1 MHSSRYPR
9 EPAETVA
16 GMTPETIN
24 VLRSGGT
31 GHLLQLLW
39 MLAGQWLERGGSDL
53 HFRSAVSA
61 SQIAGS
67 ESAKAAFLA
76 AGCDLYDLLAQV
88 PEARDALGNLSEGEA
103 RPQGGV
109 RVVPAE
115 PA

>member
-16 GMTPETIN
+16 GMSPETIN
-24 VLRSGGT
+24 VLRNGGT
-31 GHLLQLLW
+31 DRLFQLLW

-88 PEARDALGNLSEGEA
+88 PEARDALWNLSEGEA

-109 RVVPAE
+109 RFGPAA

>member
-1 MHSSRYPR
+1 MS
-9 EPAETVA
+9 
-16 GMTPETIN
+16 PETIN
-24 VLRSGGT
+24 VLRNGGT
-31 GHLLQLLW
+31 DRLFQLLW

-88 PEARDALGNLSEGEA
+88 PQAREALLCLSTERISSRSKRE
-103 RPQGGV
+103 GGV
-109 RVVPAE
+109 DA
-115 PA
+115 

>member
-16 GMTPETIN
+16 GMSPETIN
-24 VLRSGGT
+24 VLRNGGT
-31 GHLLQLLW
+31 DRLFQLLW

-53 HFRSAVSA
+53 HFRNAVSA

-88 PEARDALGNLSEGEA
+88 PQAREALLGLSAEQLSTPRNGEGDVDA
-103 RPQGGV
+103 
-109 RVVPAE
+109 
-115 PA
+115 

>member
-16 GMTPETIN
+16 GMSPETIN

-31 GHLLQLLW
+31 DRLLQLLW

-53 HFRSAVSA
+53 HFRNAVSA

-88 PEARDALGNLSEGEA
+88 PQAREALLGLSGEQLSTPRNGGGDVDA
-103 RPQGGV
+103 
-109 RVVPAE
+109 
-115 PA
+115 